1 MNFPIIQYMQ
11 VSKKHLTKKPQL
23 KSIMRKDII
32 LCGFFFKYY
41 FLNFKKCNILQRG
54 PVDFYEPPNMYTYLL
69 QLPIIYD
76 LIYLFTKKH

>member
-1 MNFPIIQYMQ
+1 MQ

-23 KSIMRKDII
+23 KSIMRKDNYT
-32 LCGFFFKYY
+32 LWFFEYY

-54 PVDFYEPPNMYTYLL
+54 PVDFYEPPNMYTYSYLL